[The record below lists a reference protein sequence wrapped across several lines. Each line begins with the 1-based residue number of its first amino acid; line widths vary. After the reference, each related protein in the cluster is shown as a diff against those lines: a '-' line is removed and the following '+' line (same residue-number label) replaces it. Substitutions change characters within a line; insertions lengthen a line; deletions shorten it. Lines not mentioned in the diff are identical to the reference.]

1 MTQSHVLLISPVSQL
16 PTIVNTT
23 SHTYP
28 ELMQAGYQAIQFGT
42 RKELTEIEIEM
53 MADLIN
59 QFD

>member
-1 MTQSHVLLISPVSQL
+1 MTNSHVILISPVSQL
-16 PTIVNTT
+16 PTVVSTHSN
-23 SHTYP
+23 TYP

-42 RKELTEIEIEM
+42 KKELTEIEIEM